1 MASEIKANK
10 ISPATGTAFTLG
22 DSGDA
27 FTIPS
32 GATLSAPGHIAQV
45 IQVVKTDTFSHATAS
60 WVDITDLTVD
70 ITPSATSSRIY
81 VTCAITLGQ
90 RGSTSYFWVKLVRD
104 STDIFVGDAA
114 GSRRQVSV
122 AGNTGTAAETASG
135 NISYIDSPNTTSA
148 TTYKLQ
154 MSNQNTDTQYINRSY
169 SDSDN
174 DGHSRGASTI
184 IVMEV
189 LG

>member
-1 MASEIKANK
+1 MSEVKVDK
-10 ISPATGTAFTLG
+10 ISPRAGTDVTLG

-90 RGSTSYFWVKLVRD
+90 RGSTSYFWVK
-104 STDIFVGDAA
+104 
-114 GSRRQVSV
+114 
-122 AGNTGTAAETASG
+122 
-135 NISYIDSPNTTSA
+135 
-148 TTYKLQ
+148 
-154 MSNQNTDTQYINRSY
+154 
-169 SDSDN
+169 
-174 DGHSRGASTI
+174 
-184 IVMEV
+184 
-189 LG
+189 